1 MQKNTKDFQHSVS
14 GSYHTALSYHVHHG
28 IFVLFT
34 FVRVEVIWLDTV
46 ASDQSLALLHV
57 LRIN

>member
-1 MQKNTKDFQHSVS
+1 MQKNIKDFQHSVS
-14 GSYHTALSYHVHHG
+14 GSYYTALSYHVHHG

-34 FVRVEVIWLDTV
+34 FVKVIWLDTV